1 MAQTSD
7 PLVGSEIFT
16 DYLVVG
22 AGIAGLGFVD
32 ELLSQTSAT
41 FTLVDKRDAPGGHW
55 NDAYPFVRLHG
66 PANLYGVESKAL
78 SDLTIEQRGPN
89 KGLLT
94 LASGPE
100 ILAYCSSVLKD
111 RLLASGRVTYLPST
125 EYVASEGVLRGVHS
139 KQQWTV
145 QVKKKLVDA
154 RYCENVIPLTHT
166 RSFSTAQSVNCIA
179 PNELPRQ
186 APNFHHFT
194 VLGAGKTGVDTCIWL
209 LTNGVDPDRIQW
221 IIPHDYWYLDR
232 AQAQLAMPFFDQ
244 VTTAALERFEALA
257 VATDVYD
264 YARRLEACGVWI
276 RLDRGVE
283 TPNFHSAIVSKGEV
297 DELRKIKNVVRKGY
311 VSAINVNEII
321 LTNGTIPA
329 KPEALYID
337 CTACA
342 VPGRPEVPIFEP
354 NKITLQLVRSALP
367 GLSVALIAFIE
378 SLGMPVDEC
387 NNLVEPVPYPKT
399 IQGHMIE
406 LSIDLRNRYMLSQN
420 PHTRR
425 WIAHAR
431 LDAFSRLV
439 ASVPK
444 EDTAK
449 HEKLAKIAKVLP
461 AAAFNASKMAEAE
474 LQKLQSRL

>member
-1 MAQTSD
+1 MAQTLD
-7 PLVGSEIFT
+7 PTDVSEIST

-22 AGIAGLGFVD
+22 AGFAGLGFVD

-41 FTLVDKRDAPGGHW
+41 ITLVDKRDAPGGHW

-78 SDLTIEQRGPN
+78 SDLTIEQHGPN

-94 LASGPE
+94 LSSGPE

-111 RLLASGRVTYLPST
+111 RLLASGRVTYFPST
-125 EYVASEGVLRGVHS
+125 EYVPSEGVLRGVYS
-139 KQQWTV
+139 KRQWTV

-166 RSFSTAQSVNCIA
+166 RSFSTTQAVNCIA

-186 APNFHHFT
+186 APNFHNFA

-209 LTNGVDPDRIQW
+209 LTNGVDPDHIRW
-221 IIPHDYWYLDR
+221 IIPHDYWYLNR

-257 VATDVYD
+257 EATDVYD
-264 YARRLEACGVWI
+264 YVRRLEACGVWV

-283 TPNFHSAIVSKGEV
+283 TPNFHSAVVSEGEV
-297 DELRKIKNVVRKGY
+297 IELRKIKDVVRKGY
-311 VSAINVNEII
+311 VSAINSNEIV

-329 KPEALYID
+329 KPKTLYID

-342 VPGRPEVPIFEP
+342 FRGRPDIPIFEP

-378 SLGMPVDEC
+378 SLGLPIDEC
-387 NNLVEPVPYPKT
+387 NDLVEPVPYNKT
-399 IQGHMIE
+399 IEEHMIE

-425 WIAHAR
+425 WIANAR

-449 HEKLAKIAKVLP
+449 REKLGKIAKILP
-461 AAAFNASKMAEAE
+461 AAALNAAKMADAE
-474 LQKLQSRL
+474 SQKLQSRL